1 MTNDETINHIARI
14 AELELEV
21 ENLKAVLEAWKKYA
35 MSQNDTMRD
44 ITQVAQRAWMEVA
57 FLLSLLDKRDKELEE
72 LRKVAG
78 GMSDW
83 IGQNCP
89 HDMTCQKWPG
99 RSERPCTCAVGEA
112 LTAYTEWEK
121 GQGK

>member
-44 ITQVAQRAWMEVA
+44 ITRVAQRAWME
-57 FLLSLLDKRDKELEE
+57 DEPK
-72 LRKVAG
+72 
-78 GMSDW
+78 
-83 IGQNCP
+83 
-89 HDMTCQKWPG
+89 
-99 RSERPCTCAVGEA
+99 
-112 LTAYTEWEK
+112 
-121 GQGK
+121 